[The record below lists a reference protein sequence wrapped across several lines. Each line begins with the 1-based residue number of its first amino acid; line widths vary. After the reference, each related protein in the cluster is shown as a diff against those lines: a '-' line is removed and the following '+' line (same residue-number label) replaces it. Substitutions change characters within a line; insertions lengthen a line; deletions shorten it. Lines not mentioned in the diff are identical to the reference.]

1 MQPRRLITAVAFLFV
16 ALPAL
21 ASPRSFSL
29 GQWGD
34 LEIDVPAGWTA
45 EAQGKEAVGF
55 AIRIAPGKDVPLVLL
70 MTPTPAPGSWAEL
83 DAAVQ
88 EAVEKAK
95 PGLAKVAMESE
106 LPVQELRAEDGLAL
120 YVSATDKTVE
130 KPTATQFKYVDQGA
144 AAVGRFM
151 VSFTVLTNTKD
162 TPERAQALEVVRS
175 ARQITPGP
183 PWRTAA
189 GGVAMS
195 YPGKAWKLALDL
207 PGFEIDPFQVRP
219 GGRGVR
225 LTARNQATGM
235 IVSAFLEEAH
245 AGWTAVEH
253 RDDAW
258 KTMQA
263 DTSMSRE
270 DVKRSERGPLALLEM
285 RVPTYWGRTVDQQN
299 VTAFLVRDGVWADVH
314 LSKVNFKESDRE
326 LFEKVLRSVRIEE

>member
-1 MQPRRLITAVAFLFV
+1 
-16 ALPAL
+16 
-21 ASPRSFSL
+21 L
-29 GQWGD
+29 GG
-34 LEIDVPAGWTA
+34 A
-45 EAQGKEAVGF
+45 
-55 AIRIAPGKDVPLVLL
+55 
-70 MTPTPAPGSWAEL
+70 

-162 TPERAQALEVVRS
+162 TPGASAGARGRAFGAADHAGTAVADGGRRGGDVVPGEGLEAGAGPAGVRDRPLPGQARWEGRE
-175 ARQITPGP
+175 AHGAEPGDGDDRQRLSRGGACGMDGGRAPG
-183 PWRTAA
+183 RRVEDDA
-189 GGVAMS
+189 GGH
-195 YPGKAWKLALDL
+195 
-207 PGFEIDPFQVRP
+207 IDES
-219 GGRGVR
+219 GGREALR
-225 LTARNQATGM
+225 ARPAR
-235 IVSAFLEEAH
+235 AP
-245 AGWTAVEH
+245 
-253 RDDAW
+253 RDEG
-258 KTMQA
+258 A
-263 DTSMSRE
+263 D
-270 DVKRSERGPLALLEM
+270 VL
-285 RVPTYWGRTVDQQN
+285 GRTVDQQN